1 MIQALKEENK
11 TQSKVFVKPNLHMV
25 FFLPQPV
32 TDLFAAVSPQR
43 AWLTTSQW
51 AVFLVKIS
59 YLTIPKLKMGWL
71 L

>member
-32 TDLFAAVSPQR
+32 LIYLLPLAHNGHDL
-43 AWLTTSQW
+43 
-51 AVFLVKIS
+51 
-59 YLTIPKLKMGWL
+59 L
-71 L
+71 LHNGQYF